1 MADDTFKSL
10 RAQLGDDLPDGV
22 RRLNSEQL
30 DDLAQAVAETRHR
43 QRAELA
49 AAGDRALGMI
59 PRLLRGPIR
68 RIVG

>member
-1 MADDTFKSL
+1 LTDDGLQSL
-10 RAQLGDDLPDGV
+10 RDELGDGLPAGLRQLDA
-22 RRLNSEQL
+22 EQL
-30 DDLAQAVAETRHR
+30 DHLAQAVADTRHR
-43 QRAELA
+43 QRAALA